1 MVTDIQRE
9 KRRLILR
16 AAITVFARSGYH
28 TSRVSDVAKEAGVAY
43 GLVYH
48 YFGSKEDLLE
58 TIFRRTWSRMLE
70 AVEEVERSEATAR
83 EQLAGV
89 ARIVLGSW
97 ELDPDLVRVL
107 VREVARSPQ
116 LAREVDEIEH
126 AFAALERIVVRG
138 QERGELRPG
147 LDPRYRRVGP
157 LRRARGDPHRLGLR
171 AAADRRRGGRACRAD
186 GCRAAHRRPRGGL
199 ICQSISTD
207 SSVNRERISEQVWRA
222 FYDGMTVQVRP
233 VPSVNWSPAC
243 AYVFCSS
250 ACSSA

>member
-1 MVTDIQRE
+1 MATDTQRE
-9 KRRLILR
+9 KRRQILR

-28 TSRVSDVAKEAGVAY
+28 TSRVADVAKEAGVAY

-70 AVEEVERSEATAR
+70 AVEELERSEAPAR

-116 LAREVDEIEH
+116 LGREVDEIEH
-126 AFAALERIVVRG
+126 AFAALERIVTKG

-147 LDPRYRRVGP
+147 IDPRFAAWILYGALEEILTGWVFGHLPAGP
-157 LRRARGDPHRLGLR
+157 EDVARAEQTVVELLTDGL
-171 AAADRRRGGRACRAD
+171 AVD
-186 GCRAAHRRPRGGL
+186 
-199 ICQSISTD
+199 
-207 SSVNRERISEQVWRA
+207 
-222 FYDGMTVQVRP
+222 
-233 VPSVNWSPAC
+233 
-243 AYVFCSS
+243 
-250 ACSSA
+250 